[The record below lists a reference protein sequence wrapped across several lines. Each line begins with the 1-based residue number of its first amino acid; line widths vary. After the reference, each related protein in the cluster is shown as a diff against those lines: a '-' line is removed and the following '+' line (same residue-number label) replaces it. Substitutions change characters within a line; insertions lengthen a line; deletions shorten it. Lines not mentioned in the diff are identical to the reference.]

1 MAAPHTSPHPGTPN
15 APYPTPAPHTDHPA
29 RPRPAPA
36 DLPTPRTESPYPYRT
51 ALFDRAG
58 MAVTLLDRTGRIREA
73 NPAAE
78 RLLRRTPG
86 TLTGT
91 SLSPY
96 LGPETHTALWRR
108 LLSGPYGYVHTT
120 VPLTLPGHRLPAVQ
134 LVAWL
139 VPPGHTAAEA
149 VCCLLPPSGPAPDAP
164 PPAVHPAL
172 SAVEVLIVEGLALG
186 LSNAELGREL
196 HLSRQGL
203 DYHIG
208 RLRQKFGARSRTA
221 LVARAYATG
230 LLTPGTWPPH
240 VAGAAP
246 RPLAPGSRP
255 G

>member
-1 MAAPHTSPHPGTPN
+1 PPRPW
-15 APYPTPAPHTDHPA
+15 PTQPDIPAPRAEP
-29 RPRPAPA
+29 
-36 DLPTPRTESPYPYRT
+36 PYRT
-51 ALFDRAG
+51 ALFDRAWL
-58 MAVTLLDRTGRIREA
+58 AVLLLDRTGRVREA

-78 RLLRRTPG
+78 RLLRRAPG
-86 TLTGT
+86 SLTGA
-91 SLSPY
+91 SLTPY

-120 VPLTLPGHRLPAVQ
+120 VPLTLPAHRLPAVQ

-149 VCCLLPPSGPAPDAP
+149 VCCLLPPPAPA

-230 LLTPGTWPPH
+230 LLTPGTWPPR
-240 VAGAAP
+240 VTGPAA
-246 RPLAPGSRP
+246 RPLAPGTRP